1 MLFYEDFI
9 KSINSK
15 NNVEM
20 KKIEKFSLEMKRI
33 ISGAGIG
40 IPLVL
45 AGPGNTA
52 DNKKSHQKMH
62 VC

>member
-20 KKIEKFSLEMKRI
+20 KKIEKFSLEMKRLF
-33 ISGAGIG
+33 SGA
-40 IPLVL
+40 VEYC
-45 AGPGNTA
+45 
-52 DNKKSHQKMH
+52 SSS
-62 VC
+62 